1 MTTLASTHRQTATTS
16 PDPARGKF
24 ARLVDELLP
33 KRGPSRLLAWF
44 ALAWFASAAVHL
56 TIFIA
61 DDTAW
66 TGSVSW
72 RKPIVFSLSIALII
86 WAYGWVLDRLPH
98 RPRLAW
104 SLAALFA
111 ISSTIENSLIL
122 TQQWRGRASH
132 FNYDTPGDA
141 IIFGAMGATVALM
154 SALLVALFIW
164 AILRRPEHPAER
176 LAVLAGMALIMS
188 GLGIGQWLVSL
199 GNTFYDTFNAVPETV
214 TNGEAG
220 APKFPHAIAFHGIQ
234 IFMVAAIMIKHAAI
248 DTAAAIRRLWLV
260 VIGYT
265 GLLAAAMSQ
274 AILGV
279 GPTDLGSGVGFLL
292 AISLL
297 AISTVL
303 LLVGGLPIIAAW
315 RSAETGPRATLV
327 S

>member
-1 MTTLASTHRQTATTS
+1 MTALAPTHRPIATASLEGTRS
-16 PDPARGKF
+16 RLAQ
-24 ARLVDELLP
+24 LVDELLP
-33 KRGPSRLLAWF
+33 KRGPSRLLGWF
-44 ALAWFASAAVHL
+44 ALAWFTSAVVHL

-72 RKPIVFSLSIALII
+72 RKPILFSLSFALLI
-86 WAYGWVLDRLPH
+86 WAFGWVLDRLPH

-104 SLAALFA
+104 SLAAMFA
-111 ISSTIENSLIL
+111 ISSTIENALII

-141 IIFGAMGATVALM
+141 IIFGVMGATVAVI
-154 SALLVALFIW
+154 SVLLVVLFVW
-164 AILRRPEHPAER
+164 AIRRRPEHSAER

-199 GNTFYDTFNAVPETV
+199 GNAFYDTFNAAPETV
-214 TNGEAG
+214 TSGKAG
-220 APKFPHAIAFHGIQ
+220 APKFPHAVAFHGIQ
-234 IFMVAAIMIKHAAI
+234 VFMVAAIMIKHAVGDIAV
-248 DTAAAIRRLWLV
+248 AIRRLWLV

-265 GLLAAAMSQ
+265 GVLATAMLQ

-279 GPTDLGSGVGFLL
+279 GPTDLGSGIGFLF
-292 AISLL
+292 AISALL
-297 AISTVL
+297 M
-303 LLVGGLPIIAAW
+303 LVGGVPIVAAW
-315 RSAETGPRATLV
+315 RSAEVERRTTLV